1 MHLVRDLVAG
11 GSGLHLRATMKST
24 PRDVSSRN
32 TSSALDREEEI
43 VLFQVVHERP
53 LLAYRQ
59 DGFGSTAGFRR
70 GQPISSQL
78 AGSKRP
84 AADFLSQT
92 RFTVE
97 RTLVDPKGMS
107 CSTKMQAKV
116 RNTRFRKHDAQLF
129 RVFQPRERGAG

>member
-84 AADFLSQT
+84 AADFS
-92 RFTVE
+92 E
-97 RTLVDPKGMS
+97 S
-107 CSTKMQAKV
+107 
-116 RNTRFRKHDAQLF
+116 N
-129 RVFQPRERGAG
+129 